1 MTEDSRR
8 PSHQGDFHD
17 TAQPDASLEDLR
29 QILFGRQVARL
40 EGDLD
45 DLERRLTDR
54 ETLIAIIGPVMGDA
68 IRHQIRSAREEM
80 IEALYPIVGQLVVRA
95 VSEAIRDLARNID
108 AQMRT
113 SFSPA
118 AIWRRLQAR
127 VSGVSGTEVML
138 RESLPFEVAEIFL
151 IHRETGLLLRRVSP
165 DPKAAPDSDL
175 ISGMLTAIRDFAQEA
190 FGRGREG
197 QLEEI
202 QYGERRILI
211 EAARHVYV
219 AVVIDGIEPAGFRSE
234 MRERIIAIDHAHAK
248 TLRDYDGDSAPLAP
262 ADASLSTLIPV
273 AQPGGFSPAQK
284 RVLVGAAGLAA
295 VCLVGACMVGVWTW
309 RLGRATPVALP
320 VAVEPTSTLT
330 ATLSPTFTATA
341 TPSPTS
347 TASATPSPTATW
359 TPTPT
364 PTLAPSATSTPSTT
378 PSPVPAPVVGLMTG
392 NAWLR
397 EGPSGGSSRLGTT
410 LERGQSV
417 EILAVF
423 GDWYRVR
430 WGVQDEAEVV
440 GWVPARWVGTIAPI
454 PTWMI
459 TPTPES

>member
-8 PSHQGDFHD
+8 PSHPGGFHD

-29 QILFGRQVARL
+29 QILFGQQVARL

-54 ETLIAIIGPVMGDA
+54 ETLIAIIAPVLGDA
-68 IRHQIRSAREEM
+68 IRYQVRNARDEM
-80 IEALYPIVGQLVVRA
+80 IEALYPILGQLVVRA

-118 AIWRRLQAR
+118 AMWRRLQAR
-127 VSGVSGTEVML
+127 VSGVSGTEVVL
-138 RESLPFEVAEIFL
+138 RESLPYEVTEIFL
-151 IHRETGLLLRRVSP
+151 IHRETGLLLRRVSHN
-165 DPKAAPDSDL
+165 PKDAPDSDL
-175 ISGMLTAIRDFAQEA
+175 ISGMLTAVHDFAQEA

-202 QYGERRILI
+202 QYGEWRILI
-211 EAARHVYV
+211 EAARYVYL

-234 MRERIIAIDHAHAK
+234 MREQIIAIDHAHAR
-248 TLRDYDGDSAPLAP
+248 TLRDYDGDSASIVPV
-262 ADASLSTLIPV
+262 DAALSTLMPV
-273 AQPGGFSPAQK
+273 TPPNGVSPAQK
-284 RVLVGAAGLAA
+284 RVLVGAAGLLA
-295 VCLVGACMVGVWTW
+295 VCLIGACVVGVWTW
-309 RLGRATPVALP
+309 RLGRGAPVALP
-320 VAVEPTSTLT
+320 VAVGPTPTLT
-330 ATLSPTFTATA
+330 ATLSPTSTAAA
-341 TPSPTS
+341 TQSPTS

-364 PTLAPSATSTPSTT
+364 PTPAPTATSTPSTT
-378 PSPVPAPVVGLMTG
+378 PSPAPAPAVGLMTG

-397 EGPSGGSSRLGTT
+397 AGPSGDSNRLGMT
-410 LERGQSV
+410 LERGQLV

-430 WGVQDEAEVV
+430 WVVQDEAEVV
-440 GWVPARWVGTIAPI
+440 GWVPARWVGTTAPI